1 MKTEVQGIHFVFS
14 EIDTKRHI
22 GNQFDLIFDTEYKN
36 YVQSQYK
43 LIFYDSSISYPTYL
57 T

>member
-22 GNQFDLIFDTEYKN
+22 GNQFDLIFDTELVIN
-36 YVQSQYK
+36 
-43 LIFYDSSISYPTYL
+43 
-57 T
+57 

>member
-22 GNQFDLIFDTEYKN
+22 GNQFDLIFDT
-36 YVQSQYK
+36 VTRYK
-43 LIFYDSSISYPTYL
+43 LIFYDSLISYPTFL